1 MKMDLDIPS
10 KESYMVEGSGLTS
23 NDAVSELSDTASSLT
38 LLLLSMARVA
48 VKTLS
53 PSPA

>member
-10 KESYMVEGSGLTS
+10 KESYMVE
-23 NDAVSELSDTASSLT
+23 AVSELSDTASSLT

>member
-1 MKMDLDIPS
+1 
-10 KESYMVEGSGLTS
+10 MVEGLGLIS
-23 NDAVSELSDTASSLT
+23 NDVVSELSDTASSLT

-48 VKTLS
+48 LKTLS

>member
-10 KESYMVEGSGLTS
+10 KESYMVEGLGLTS

-38 LLLLSMARVA
+38 LLLSMARVA

>member
-1 MKMDLDIPS
+1 
-10 KESYMVEGSGLTS
+10 MVEGLGLIS

-53 PSPA
+53 PSPS

>member
-1 MKMDLDIPS
+1 
-10 KESYMVEGSGLTS
+10 MVERLGLIS

-38 LLLLSMARVA
+38 LLLLGMARVA

-53 PSPA
+53 SSPS